1 MKKNTAMSANEIPT
15 NTPEAGRSPR
25 FVKKAVPKIGKQHAK
40 ADLKR
45 PLPASTEAAWLGY
58 AIVIYI
64 KMLWKVRKSPG
75 K

>member
-1 MKKNTAMSANEIPT
+1 MYKWTC
-15 NTPEAGRSPR
+15 
-25 FVKKAVPKIGKQHAK
+25 GKQHAK

-45 PLPASTEAAWLGY
+45 PLPANTEAAWLGY
-58 AIVIYI
+58 AIVIYS